1 MLGLR
6 IWEEAGSDQDLTLS
20 RRSEGVERATGYQ
33 IHQKTSLGIISD
45 VFRQF
50 GMILEALITENPQ
63 RRSYFQAGLVWGWRR
78 RQKFQILPMIHH

>member
-33 IHQKTSLGIISD
+33 IHQKTSPGIISD

-50 GMILEALITENPQ
+50 GMILEAENP
-63 RRSYFQAGLVWGWRR
+63 SGGPISKSLVPGLV
-78 RQKFQILPMIHH
+78 